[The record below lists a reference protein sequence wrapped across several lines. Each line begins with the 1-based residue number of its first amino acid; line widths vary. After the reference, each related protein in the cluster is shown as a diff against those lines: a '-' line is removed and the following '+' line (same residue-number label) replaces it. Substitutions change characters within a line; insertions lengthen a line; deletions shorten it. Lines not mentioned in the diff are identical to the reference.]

1 MFLETKPRGTGPRA
15 KRMRGREGGGGEALR
30 DPGLNLEQ
38 GSYPTVGRHR
48 AVERAVA
55 AT

>member
-15 KRMRGREGGGGEALR
+15 KRMRGREGGEALR